1 MPPCLTVA
9 IASKLQSP
17 LAGAFREGLDLA
29 VVAVAAAVED
39 AFLDAC
45 LLAPLGDQLSHPLG
59 LVHARHRLELVLGPG
74 DGRERVAPDVVDQL
88 RLDAAVR
95 AKDRKARALA
105 GAPDLGAHTAAPPE
119 AAAAGGGAHARLPT
133 FLATYSPW

>member
-45 LLAPLGDQLSHPLG
+45 LLAPLADL
-59 LVHARHRLELVLGPG
+59 PG
-74 DGRERVAPDVVDQL
+74 DVLALVADALALVGLGRALLAHAGGHLTYDLLRDPAHHHLRGSRHLEVDAL
-88 RLDAAVR
+88 GRLDL
-95 AKDRKARALA
+95 D
-105 GAPDLGAHTAAPPE
+105 GM
-119 AAAAGGGAHARLPT
+119 
-133 FLATYSPW
+133 